1 MSLLGEQYRVLVAEQ
16 IADSGVDLLR
26 ERFAVDVGTGW
37 SPDELRQVAL
47 LAITTLGWSGAVTAY
62 CWINDVLDPTKT
74 PGNP

>member
-37 SPDELRQVAL
+37 SAGRAGGADRGLRRDPDPVGDADDRGGDRRAR
-47 LAITTLGWSGAVTAY
+47 IG
-62 CWINDVLDPTKT
+62 
-74 PGNP
+74 